1 MAHLEKFTKNS
12 CWVMFGHYSRDN
24 KNMSNPEINSELT
37 KDNYNLADKIH
48 SDKPQSEILN
58 KRLSEV
64 KVLNR
69 ADVNV
74 MCDWVVTVPKNVPKE
89 DHREFFKNTFEFLN
103 KRYGEKNVISAFVH
117 NDEVTPHMHYS
128 FVPVTIDKKKN
139 IEKVCANDVITRKDL
154 QNFHKDLGDY
164 LEKEMGYKID
174 ILNGATKDGNK
185 SIKELKIN
193 THQKEIEKLN
203 LEIQNKRHLL
213 TNLETKI
220 SRQLKLSLSEEKP
233 PERKFLGSRDIV
245 TLDYDEY
252 LQDRKKFEK
261 VKKKFTNLS
270 KVNDN
275 LKIDNAELF
284 DKVKDVIKENE
295 YLKNQPYSLNINYLR
310 KKNNELE
317 QTLEKKEI

>member
-1 MAHLEKFTKNS
+1 
-12 CWVMFGHYSRDN
+12 
-24 KNMSNPEINSELT
+24 
-37 KDNYNLADKIH
+37 
-48 SDKPQSEILN
+48 
-58 KRLSEV
+58 
-64 KVLNR
+64 
-69 ADVNV
+69 
-74 MCDWVVTVPKNVPKE
+74 
-89 DHREFFKNTFEFLN
+89 
-103 KRYGEKNVISAFVH
+103 
-117 NDEVTPHMHYS
+117 
-128 FVPVTIDKKKN
+128 
-139 IEKVCANDVITRKDL
+139 
-154 QNFHKDLGDY
+154 
-164 LEKEMGYKID
+164 MGYKID

-317 QTLEKKEI
+317 QTLEKKEIEIIGFKEEIEEKKYDMQTSNIKLFQMSIADANSREDKRDYYKKFLKDLMEKAEYPNQKSRTLINFIIDNKNTLHKKDYLNMLKSAKELLSDRQFIPIGFHNIVSKVITEAMRFAEKSLNINRNDRELSL